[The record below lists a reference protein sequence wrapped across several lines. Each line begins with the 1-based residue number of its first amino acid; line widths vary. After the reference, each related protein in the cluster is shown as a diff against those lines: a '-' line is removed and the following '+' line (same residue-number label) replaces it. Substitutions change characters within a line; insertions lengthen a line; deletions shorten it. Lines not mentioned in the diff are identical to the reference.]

1 MQQKSTQEL
10 LDALSGVANLE
21 QFLEENR
28 DQFDS
33 RHLSEFLQQ
42 YMQEKGVKRGDVIRA
57 SQLSEVYA
65 YQILNGTKEP
75 ARDKVLCL
83 LLAIGVTV
91 QQAQTL
97 LKVCG
102 YAPLYAKNGRDCVL
116 LYAIEHQWSVVETN
130 IELEN
135 RGWKELVAIDG

>member
-10 LDALSGVANLE
+10 FDALSGTADLNR
-21 QFLEENR
+21 FLEENR
-28 DQFDS
+28 NQFDS

-42 YMQEKGVKRGDVIRA
+42 YMREKGVKRGDVIRA
-57 SQLSEVYA
+57 SQLNEVYA

-75 ARDKVLCL
+75 ARDKVICL

-102 YAPLYAKNGRDCVL
+102 YAPLYAKDKRDCVL
-116 LYAIEHQWSVVETN
+116 LYAIDRQWTVVETN
-130 IELEN
+130 LHLAGREL
-135 RGWKELVAIDG
+135 AILA

>member
-10 LDALSGVANLE
+10 LNALSGAASLE

-28 DQFDS
+28 DQFDP

-42 YMQEKGVKRGDVIRA
+42 YMQEKGVKRGNVIRA
-57 SQLSEVYA
+57 SQLNEVYA

-102 YAPLYAKNGRDCVL
+102 YAPLYAKDKRDCVL
-116 LYAIEHQWSVVETN
+116 LYAIEHQWSVVEANLDLAGRNLT
-130 IELEN
+130 IL
-135 RGWKELVAIDG
+135 A

>member
-10 LDALSGVANLE
+10 FDALSGTADLNR
-21 QFLEENR
+21 FLEENR
-28 DQFDS
+28 NQFDP

-42 YMQEKGVKRGDVIRA
+42 YMREKGVKRGDVIRA
-57 SQLSEVYA
+57 SQLNEVYA

-75 ARDKVLCL
+75 ARDKVICL
-83 LLAIGVTV
+83 LLAIGITV

-102 YAPLYAKNGRDCVL
+102 YAPLYAKDKRDCVL
-116 LYAIEHQWSVVETN
+116 LYAVEHQWSVLQTN
-130 IELEN
+130 IELES
-135 RGWKELVAIDG
+135 RGWKELAAING

>member
-10 LDALSGVANLE
+10 LDALSGTGNLE

-28 DQFDS
+28 DQFDP

-42 YMQEKGVKRGDVIRA
+42 YMREKGIKRGDVIRA
-57 SQLSEVYA
+57 SQLNEVYA

-83 LLAIGVTV
+83 LLAMGVTV

-102 YAPLYAKNGRDCVL
+102 YAPLYARDERDCVL
-116 LYAIEHQWSVVETN
+116 LYAIGRQWSVVDTN
-130 IELEN
+130 LELSG
-135 RGWKELVAIDG
+135 RGMKELAAING